1 LQPRRTSSFRIAW
14 GGRDQG
20 SESWRDASDGDGT
33 GDARWDG
40 IAMKDI
46 LFILVT
52 VSFFG
57 LAWLYA
63 RSCEKI

>member
-1 LQPRRTSSFRIAW
+1 
-14 GGRDQG
+14 
-20 SESWRDASDGDGT
+20 
-33 GDARWDG
+33 
-40 IAMKDI
+40 MKDI